1 MPKERESDSTISIS
15 NMPTHKQYSMLWPV
29 LALTLEKLRELDEL
43 REILESIVQGREPA
57 ETHKVP
63 LTIKQ
68 VAGILAVQPRTIR
81 QHCVRLGLDP
91 GKSLDPQEVKLVR
104 QAIRE
109 ARRRKHLAERNR
121 SLRLA
126 KKS

>member
-1 MPKERESDSTISIS
+1 MPKELESDSTTPIA
-15 NMPTHKQYSMLWPV
+15 NMPTHKQLSMLWPI
-29 LALTLEKLRELDEL
+29 LALTLEKLRELGEL

-57 ETHKVP
+57 QTHKVP

-81 QHCVRLGLDP
+81 QHCVRLGLNP
-91 GKSLDPQEVKLVR
+91 GKSLDPEEVKLVR

-121 SLRLA
+121 SLRLT

>member
-1 MPKERESDSTISIS
+1 MPKERESDSTTSIA
-15 NMPTHKQYSMLWPV
+15 NMTAHKQFSTLWPI
-29 LALTLEKLRELDEL
+29 LALTLEKLRELGEL

-57 ETHKVP
+57 QTHKVP

-81 QHCVRLGLDP
+81 QHCVRLGLNP
-91 GKSLDPQEVKLVR
+91 GKSLDPEEVKLVR